1 MSAHPFPTNSARALR
16 FLLLGTALS
25 LMPSVVA
32 ATGVEPGTAFSW
44 AAFLGPFH
52 LVFLHFP
59 IGFLTLTGLLEFWAI
74 VWPMEGLRRVIG
86 ASLAT
91 SVAAAVLVAG
101 LGLLKANGDYS
112 AEVLGLHRNLGL
124 ALVAVAALALGL
136 HGFAG
141 PVGRGRSWAYRVSLL
156 SALGLL
162 MATGHQG
169 GTLTHG
175 RGFLSQNSPA
185 PLRRLMEAMEPS
197 PAAARPTSG
206 KEIPEGK
213 ADDGKAAAW
222 RILEAKCLSCHGPD
236 KQKGKFRVDQ
246 REVLLLGGTS
256 GEPAVVP
263 GDPAKS
269 NLVRLLLLPRN
280 HDDAMPPDGKEPL
293 TGEELLV
300 VLKWI
305 QEGAR

>member
-1 MSAHPFPTNSARALR
+1 MSAHPFPTNFSRTLR
-16 FLLLGTALS
+16 FLLLGVPLG

-32 ATGVEPGTAFSW
+32 ATGAGPGPTFSW
-44 AAFLGPFH
+44 TAFLGPFH

-59 IGFLTLTGLLEFWAI
+59 IGFLTLTGLLELWAT

-86 ASLAT
+86 VALAT

-101 LGLLKANGDYS
+101 LGLLKADGDYS
-112 AEVLGLHRNLGL
+112 ADVLGLHRNLGL

-141 PVGRGRSWAYRVSLL
+141 PVGRVRSWAYRVSLM

-197 PAAARPTSG
+197 PVPALPVSG
-206 KEIPEGK
+206 KQEPEGK

-222 RILEAKCLSCHGPD
+222 HILEAKCLSCHGPD

-246 REVLLLGGTS
+246 PDVLLRGGAS

-269 NLVRLLLLPRN
+269 NLVRLLLLPRG

-293 TGEELLV
+293 SGEELLV
-300 VLKWI
+300 VLQWI
-305 QEGAR
+305 QAGAR